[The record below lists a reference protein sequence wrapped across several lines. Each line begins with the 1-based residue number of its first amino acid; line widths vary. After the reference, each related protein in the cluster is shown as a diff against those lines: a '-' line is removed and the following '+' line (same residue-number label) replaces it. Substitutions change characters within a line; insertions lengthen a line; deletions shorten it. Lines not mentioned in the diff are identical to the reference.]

1 LITTSDNLPQERTKT
16 MMDLVA
22 SAFERMDAEQFDDA
36 MARAHNARLLWD
48 LGIDAGEVNARLY
61 GEHEGEGE

>member
-1 LITTSDNLPQERTKT
+1 

-36 MARAHNARLLWD
+36 MARARNARLLWD

-61 GEHEGEGE
+61 GEHEGDGD